1 MPHFPFPVP
10 RSPFLVVRSPFRV
23 LVLFVL
29 LLIGAARA
37 AGAQTCLRIDDSADM
52 LSQNERVAAVLL
64 VRKQF
69 ELAGHKVA
77 DTGSAFAEGF
87 GGTGCETTYTL
98 SHIRLGNTIIVTL
111 SGALGSR
118 EGKALGLDDLPA
130 VYSQLV
136 RSLTTGQPMGSL
148 AVLDRTN
155 VSASQDLP
163 PRRVQSDGY
172 WHARVGHASMF
183 GPSTHQAASFGF
195 GYRAVFDRLGLD
207 ISFFNL
213 QLDDSGGYYGDGSSV
228 FTPIKLE
235 GLYFTSPHANR
246 SAYVGGGLSYGRMD
260 VTAENGAD
268 FPTYGRG
275 SGLQGELTFGY
286 EIARVTSARFFA
298 QADVT
303 LPFYEVVSETY
314 SFPSGPTNGRYQPP
328 TITTERQ
335 YVPSWTLSVGLGW
348 QRGRR

>member
-1 MPHFPFPVP
+1 
-10 RSPFLVVRSPFRV
+10 
-23 LVLFVL
+23 
-29 LLIGAARA
+29 
-37 AGAQTCLRIDDSADM
+37 M
-52 LSQNERVAAVLL
+52 LAKDERLAAVLL

-69 ELAGHKVA
+69 ELAGHHVA
-77 DTGSAFAEGF
+77 D
-87 GGTGCETTYTL
+87 TGCETTYTL

-111 SGALGSR
+111 SGALTSR

-163 PRRVQSDGY
+163 PRRLQSDGY
-172 WHARVGHASMF
+172 WHARVGHASLF
-183 GPSTHQAASFGF
+183 GPATHQAASFGF
-195 GYRAVFDRLGLD
+195 GYRAVFNRLGLD
-207 ISFFNL
+207 MSFLNF
-213 QLDDSGGYYGDGSSV
+213 QLDDSGASYSPGSSV
-228 FTPIKLE
+228 LTLVKLE
-235 GLYFTSPHANR
+235 GLYFTSPNANR
-246 SAYVGGGLSYGRMD
+246 SAYFGGGLSYGR
-260 VTAENGAD
+260 TEIRTENGAD
-268 FPTYGRG
+268 FPTTGRG

-286 EIARVTSARFFA
+286 EIARVTSARLFA

-314 SFPSGPTNGRYQPP
+314 SFPDRPANGRYAPP

-335 YVPSWTLSVGLGW
+335 YAPSLTLSVGLGW

>member
-1 MPHFPFPVP
+1 MRQMPHRAIRASVWF
-10 RSPFLVVRSPFRV
+10 
-23 LVLFVL
+23 L
-29 LLIGAARA
+29 LLTIGVARA
-37 AGAQTCLRIDDSADM
+37 ATAQTCVRIDESSDTLAQD
-52 LSQNERVAAVLL
+52 ERTAAILL

-69 ELAGHKVA
+69 ELAGHRV
-77 DTGSAFAEGF
+77 AEG
-87 GGTGCETTYTL
+87 GCETIYTL

-172 WHARVGHASMF
+172 WHARVGHASLF
-183 GPSTHQAASFGF
+183 GSTTHQAASFGF
-195 GYRAVFDRLGLD
+195 GYRAVFNRLGLD
-207 ISFFNL
+207 MSFFNF
-213 QLDDSGGYYGDGSSV
+213 QLDDSGANYYGSGSSV

-235 GLYFTSPHANR
+235 GLYFISPHANR
-246 SAYVGGGLSYGRMD
+246 SAYFGGGLSYGRTD
-260 VTAENGAD
+260 IRSENGVD
-268 FPTYGRG
+268 YPTTGRG
-275 SGLQGELTFGY
+275 AGLQGELTFGY
-286 EIARVTSARFFA
+286 EIARVTSARLFA

-303 LPFYEVVSETY
+303 LPFYDVVFETFSY
-314 SFPSGPTNGRYQPP
+314 PVASSNGRYLPP

-335 YVPSWTLSVGLGW
+335 YAPSLTLSVGLGW

>member
-1 MPHFPFPVP
+1 MANGTI
-10 RSPFLVVRSPFRV
+10 RTSV
-23 LVLFVL
+23 LS
-29 LLIGAARA
+29 LLITIVAARA
-37 AGAQTCLRIDDSADM
+37 ASAQTCLRIDESADM
-52 LSQNERVAAVLL
+52 LSQHERVAAVLL
-64 VRKQF
+64 MRKQF
-69 ELAGHKVA
+69 ELAGHHVV
-77 DTGSAFAEGF
+77 DTGCQS
-87 GGTGCETTYTL
+87 TYTV

-136 RSLTTGQPMGSL
+136 RSLTTGRPMGSL
-148 AVLDRTN
+148 AVVDRTN

-172 WHARVGHASMF
+172 WHARVGHASLF
-183 GPSTHQAASFGF
+183 GPATEQAASFGF

-207 ISFFNL
+207 VSFFNF
-213 QLDDSGGYYGDGSSV
+213 QLADAGSSYGSGSSN

-235 GLYFTSPHANR
+235 GLYFISPNANR
-246 SAYVGGGLSYGRMD
+246 SAYVGGGLSYGRMEMQSENAD
-260 VTAENGAD
+260 VSTWGS
-268 FPTYGRG
+268 G

-286 EIARVTSARFFA
+286 EIARVTSARLFA

-303 LPFYEVVSETY
+303 LPFYDVFFETY
-314 SFPSGPTNGRYQPP
+314 SYSAPTSPGRYVPP
-328 TITTERQ
+328 TITVERQ
-335 YVPSWTLSVGLGW
+335 YVPSLTLSVGLGW